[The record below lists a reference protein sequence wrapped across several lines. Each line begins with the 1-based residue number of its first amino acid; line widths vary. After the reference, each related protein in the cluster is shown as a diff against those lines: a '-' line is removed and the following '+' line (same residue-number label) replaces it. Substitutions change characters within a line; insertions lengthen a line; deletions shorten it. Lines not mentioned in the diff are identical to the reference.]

1 MLRSMHHDQAARL
14 VRAIDRP
21 RLDRHRAPF
30 YERCMRITSDTRV
43 LVTGANGGLGQA
55 IARALRA
62 AGAQV
67 AISGRRADALEPL
80 AAELGARIILADLAQ
95 RDAVTRCMELA
106 GPLDVLVL
114 NAALPATGSL
124 LEYSTSQIDRALDVN
139 LRAPIMMAQ
148 HCLPGML
155 ERGRGQI
162 VFISSISAKVVAP
175 GASLYSATKFG
186 LRGFALA
193 LREDLYGTGVGVT
206 SVLPGFIREAG
217 MFADTKVTLPRGTGT
232 RSPEQVAN
240 AVLAAIRDN
249 PAEITVAAFEQALG
263 ALLGSVCHPLI
274 AALQRALGATR
285 TAKRIGDAQAH
296 KR

>member
-1 MLRSMHHDQAARL
+1 MQ
-14 VRAIDRP
+14 
-21 RLDRHRAPF
+21 
-30 YERCMRITSDTRV
+30 ITSDTRV
-43 LVTGANGGLGQA
+43 LVTGANGGLGRA

-80 AAELGARIILADLAQ
+80 AAELGARIIVADLAQ
-95 RDAVTRCMELA
+95 RDAVTRCMEEA
-106 GPLDVLVL
+106 GPLDVLVA

-124 LEYSTSQIDRALDVN
+124 VEYSEAQIDRALDVN

-155 ERGRGQI
+155 ERGHGQI

-175 GASLYSATKFG
+175 GASLYCATKFG

-193 LREDLYGTGVGVT
+193 LREELHGSGVGVS

-217 MFADTKVTLPRGTGT
+217 MFADTQVTLPRGTGT
-232 RSPEQVAN
+232 RTPEQVAK
-240 AVLAAIRDN
+240 AVLNAIRRN
-249 PAEITVAAFEQALG
+249 PDEITVAAFEQSLG
-263 ALLGSVCHPLI
+263 AMLASVCQPLV
-274 AALQRALGATR
+274 AAAQRALGASDM
-285 TAKRIGDAQAH
+285 AKRISDAQVH

>member
-1 MLRSMHHDQAARL
+1 MQ
-14 VRAIDRP
+14 
-21 RLDRHRAPF
+21 
-30 YERCMRITSDTRV
+30 ITNGTRV

-62 AGAQV
+62 AGAQI
-67 AISGRRADALEPL
+67 AISGRRAEALEPL
-80 AAELGARIILADLAQ
+80 AAELGARIIVADLAQ

-106 GPLDVLVL
+106 GPLDVLVA

-124 LEYSTSQIDRALDVN
+124 LEYSEGQLDRALDVN

-175 GASLYSATKFG
+175 GTSLYCATKFG

-193 LREDLYGTGVGVT
+193 LREDLHGTGVGVT

-232 RSPEQVAN
+232 RTPEQVAK
-240 AVLAAIRDN
+240 AVLAAIRHN
-249 PAEITVAAFEQALG
+249 PDEITVAAFEQVLG
-263 ALLGSVCHPLI
+263 AVLAGLYHPLI
-274 AALQRALGATR
+274 AAVQRALGATD
-285 TAKRIGDAQAH
+285 TAQRIGDAQVH

>member
-1 MLRSMHHDQAARL
+1 
-14 VRAIDRP
+14 
-21 RLDRHRAPF
+21 
-30 YERCMRITSDTRV
+30 V

-274 AALQRALGATR
+274 AALQRALGATG